1 MRFRAVHKLMSYLL
15 AAAAVGTLMTTGS
28 VPLPTLALLGGLG
41 VLSWFVEPG
50 TPFGRLL
57 DRAGLVFNVVALAF
71 FGLSLFQ
78 VIESF
83 PEPELTPILNV
94 VLFLLGYKLF
104 HRRNNRDYLQIYVLS
119 FLLILASAWLA
130 QTIFFV
136 VGFVAYVVLATWTLI
151 LFHLRREIEDNYLVK
166 HLPESGSEKVTAAR
180 VLNSRRVVGRSFFV
194 ATGVMSLAVFLGA
207 AVVFAVIPRVGIG
220 FLSGTFRRRVN
231 IVGFSDEVTLGHH
244 GVISGDNQTVVLW
257 VRLPRLEQ
265 VRGDDQLDRAISQL
279 YWRGTIYDTYLN
291 GQWIRSRRP
300 ETATVLDNVPASDGG
315 RLYWLR
321 SPEAPPRERRYSEQQ
336 LAALDEQEIHV
347 VGLSHPVAFALDE
360 PVVFRAPVPPPGSF
374 VSVGMQPRFGGE
386 VGLRLERSM
395 GLPGSSVKEFSGARY
410 LAYSRQLYGRMPFGF
425 GRPTAELQAQGLLSS
440 YLTVPRS
447 MSPRVGELART
458 ITEGKIGPMAKALA
472 IVEWLQKTHQYTTD
486 LRRNSSVADPL
497 EDFLFHQSAGHCEYF
512 ASATAV
518 LLRLAGVPSRY
529 VNGFLGGE
537 WNDLGKYLTIRDN
550 RAHSWAEAYLGP
562 AGWVRIDATPMAN
575 TGSHMG
581 RLRQLVDSIEF
592 FWSRWVIDYDVSR
605 QIDIAK
611 RIGRGVGVA
620 KSSVDFA
627 HLKRVLRWGALGLL
641 AGTVLVV
648 VVRRLRARR
657 WGPVQRGTRAHGR
670 RSGPRIYRLYET
682 VLARL
687 ARRGWTRGSAETPRE
702 FASRLTAA
710 QVPAASAL
718 QKLTEH
724 YGAARFGDREIPD
737 DLVSQLERA
746 ADELGRGTPPPP
758 VPPPPGGAAQPTSGR
773 SGPSAPSGP

>member
-41 VLSWFVEPG
+41 VLSWFVESG

-136 VGFVAYVVLATWTLI
+136 VGFIAYVVLATWTLI

-194 ATGVMSLAVFLGA
+194 ATGVMSLVVFLGA

-257 VRLPRLEQ
+257 VRYPKLEQ
-265 VRGDDQLDRAISQL
+265 IKSDDLLDRTISQF
-279 YWRGTIYDTYLN
+279 YWRGTVYDTYHN
-291 GQWIRSRRP
+291 GQWVRSRRP
-300 ETATVLDNVPASDGG
+300 ETTTGLVQLPASDGG
-315 RLYWLR
+315 TLYWLN
-321 SPEAPPRERRYSEQQ
+321 SPEGPASKERRFSEQQ
-336 LAALDEQEIHV
+336 LATLDEQEIHV

-360 PVVFRAPVPPPGSF
+360 PIAFRAPVPPPGSF
-374 VSVGMQPRFGGE
+374 VSVGMQARHGGE
-386 VGLRLERSM
+386 VGLRLVRST
-395 GLPGSSVKEFSGARY
+395 GLPGAAVKEFSGARY
-410 LAYSRQLYGRMPFGF
+410 LAYSRQLYGRMPYGF
-425 GRPTAELQAQGLLSS
+425 GRPTAELQATGMLSS
-440 YLTVPRS
+440 YLMVPKS
-447 MSPRVGELART
+447 LNPRVAELART

-472 IVEWLQKTHQYTTD
+472 IVEWLQKTHRYTTD
-486 LRRNSSVADPL
+486 LRRNPSIADPL
-497 EDFLFHQSAGHCEYF
+497 EDFLFHQDAGHCEYF

-529 VNGFLGGE
+529 VNGFLGG
-537 WNDLGKYLTIRDN
+537 
-550 RAHSWAEAYLGP
+550 
-562 AGWVRIDATPMAN
+562 
-575 TGSHMG
+575 
-581 RLRQLVDSIEF
+581 
-592 FWSRWVIDYDVSR
+592 
-605 QIDIAK
+605 
-611 RIGRGVGVA
+611 
-620 KSSVDFA
+620 
-627 HLKRVLRWGALGLL
+627 
-641 AGTVLVV
+641 
-648 VVRRLRARR
+648 
-657 WGPVQRGTRAHGR
+657 
-670 RSGPRIYRLYET
+670 
-682 VLARL
+682 
-687 ARRGWTRGSAETPRE
+687 
-702 FASRLTAA
+702 
-710 QVPAASAL
+710 
-718 QKLTEH
+718 
-724 YGAARFGDREIPD
+724 
-737 DLVSQLERA
+737 
-746 ADELGRGTPPPP
+746 
-758 VPPPPGGAAQPTSGR
+758 
-773 SGPSAPSGP
+773 